1 MRMPIRSVLVA
12 GAAAAALAFPGSAA
26 ARPGDATF
34 TQTFPRANAL
44 CVTVA
49 GGAPAPAP
57 YTGNEA
63 GVMDAC
69 WSLQAAFDAADGA
82 MDAANA
88 AFDAGLRAAAATRDA
103 ACQRPRRPVTCV
115 LARAQFQATA
125 AQLRRTQR
133 AAVLAY
139 LAALRDARAAFWVAA
154 SEPAGPQPT

>member
-1 MRMPIRSVLVA
+1 MRMPTRSVLVA
-12 GAAAAALAFPGSAA
+12 GAVAALAFPGTAA
-26 ARPGDATF
+26 ARPGDGSLA
-34 TQTFPRANAL
+34 QLFPRANAL

-63 GVMDAC
+63 GVMEAC
-69 WSLQAAFDAADGA
+69 GSLQAAFDAADAA

-88 AFDAGLRAAAATRDA
+88 AFDAGLSAAAATRDA

-115 LARAQFQATA
+115 LARVQFQATA
-125 AQLRRTQR
+125 AQLRRTRR

-139 LAALRDARAAFWVAA
+139 FAALRDARASFWQAA